1 MHLNRLCQAVS
12 LLFIF
17 ICFLGSVRGE
27 PNQRDSKYADV
38 HKEFDEIRATLLRL
52 RAELSDENV
61 EVEKTVAAEIPV
73 VAKPSGLSNEFDV
86 LRHDLEKIQ
95 LQLSGNTGR
104 KISKPVIEV
113 QDISQDNFIPPT
125 YQIRG
130 TTSSGRDGAQRG
142 VGFYILP
149 FIGVHS
155 PKNLEWR
162 SVGGDFQIEEE
173 SGFSSGLRL
182 GYGQKY
188 FFADFQLSYFYNE
201 LENVDLG
208 STSISFS
215 GKAEGM
221 GGHLSA
227 GFNIPFSRSFNLAL
241 GAGLG
246 GTHQDI
252 TFKLMGIPV
261 REEDFLFSYQLFTGL
276 EFYPTDHLRFG
287 LRYRWLRV
295 EDMDLFTDRDLHLA
309 ELALGYVF

>member
-1 MHLNRLCQAVS
+1 MHFNKLFQADF
-12 LLFIF
+12 LLFVF

-27 PNQRDSKYADV
+27 TNQRDSMYADV
-38 HKEFDEIRATLLRL
+38 HEEFDEIRATLIRL
-52 RAELSDENV
+52 KAELSDGNI
-61 EVEKTVAAEIPV
+61 EVEKTVVPEIPL

-86 LRHDLEKIQ
+86 LRRDLEKIQ
-95 LQLSGNTGR
+95 LQLTGSSGR
-104 KISKPVIEV
+104 KIAKPVIEE
-113 QDISQDNFIPPT
+113 QDVSKDNFIPPT

-208 STSISFS
+208 STLISFS

-227 GFNIPFSRSFNLAL
+227 GFKIPFSRSFNLAF

-246 GTHQDI
+246 GTHQDV

-261 REEDFLFSYQLFTGL
+261 REEDFLFSYQLFSGL

-295 EDMDLFTDRDLHLA
+295 EDMDLFNSRDLHLA
-309 ELALGYVF
+309 ELSLGYVF